1 MNGDTPVSTTVRH
14 HMKGGTGGS
23 PSGTTFRS
31 CSSPRRRH
39 GDEARA
45 LCPGVETAVVKT
57 AVTAIA
63 EMATWI
69 AGVEQ
74 VDRTAVRMAADDP
87 IRLFRTFITSVV
99 L

>member
-1 MNGDTPVSTTVRH
+1 MALGHDVPIVLVTGDDVTAA
-14 HMKGGTGGS
+14 
-23 PSGTTFRS
+23 
-31 CSSPRRRH
+31 
-39 GDEARA
+39 EARA
-45 LCPGVETAVVKT
+45 LCSGVETAVVKT

-99 L
+99 LTREIAE